1 MLVPESGDDVQ
12 LMKAGLIE
20 IADLFIVNKSD
31 REGSD
36 RLAQSIRNVLHI
48 FKNKDNHEPPVFK
61 VSANNGNG
69 IKELYAGI
77 AEIINEMKNKDF
89 FEQKRI
95 ARYRDRV
102 LNLVQGSLIS
112 NFWTDKKL
120 KKLEAIIKGLE
131 VSDSSPHETAE
142 KILNQS

>member
-1 MLVPESGDDVQ
+1 M
-12 LMKAGLIE
+12 
-20 IADLFIVNKSD
+20 
-31 REGSD
+31 
-36 RLAQSIRNVLHI
+36 HI

-77 AEIINEMKNKDF
+77 TEIINEMKNKDLL
-89 FEQKRI
+89 EQKRI
-95 ARYRDRV
+95 ARYKDRV
-102 LNLVQGSLIS
+102 LNLVQESLIS

>member
-1 MLVPESGDDVQ
+1 MTGFQ
-12 LMKAGLIE
+12 TIK
-20 IADLFIVNKSD
+20 LFIVNKSD

-61 VSANNGNG
+61 VSANSGNG

-95 ARYRDRV
+95 AR
-102 LNLVQGSLIS
+102 
-112 NFWTDKKL
+112 
-120 KKLEAIIKGLE
+120 
-131 VSDSSPHETAE
+131 SSF
-142 KILNQS
+142 KSCSRLFDQQFLD